1 MSRAASLALGCLALA
16 GCAREK
22 TPAAPAAPAA
32 AQVTSGGETTAL
44 PAVETTALNEA
55 LVKPKAGDP
64 QKALPLFRQAL
75 ALAQAQR
82 AHDAV
87 LAFEQ
92 ALAADPSHLR
102 GRVAFGFLLL
112 DEGDE
117 YNAGG
122 ALRQFR
128 LARLIDAGDALA
140 ACGEGIARADV
151 GDDARA
157 EPLLVAALAG
167 DLVKRDPMHLAAAQ
181 AALARLRTTQGRND
195 EALALLATAAATP
208 ESVPQNRAAWLVRRA
223 DLLAQLERRDEAEQ
237 QVRAA
242 LTLDPEHVHG
252 HYLLAQLLARRG
264 AADEAKHEAR
274 LHDLLRQLYDHR
286 TKRLE
291 ADTER
296 RLKLRRELVAA
307 DPANGRARYQLV
319 RELLDCRHWSEAA
332 TEVATL
338 VQRDGATAELHW
350 LGARAKAGAG
360 DLAGAKAE
368 ADAMRKADPDV
379 PPDVLRSILDDWRKG
394 NPDVSAADLQ
404 KKLAEWTRQ

>member
-1 MSRAASLALGCLALA
+1 MARAASLTLCLAAVA

-22 TPAAPAAPAA
+22 SPADPAPPAIGTP
-32 AQVTSGGETTAL
+32 QTQGEATALDEPLEKPRAGDPEKAL
-44 PAVETTALNEA
+44 PA
-55 LVKPKAGDP
+55 
-64 QKALPLFRQAL
+64 FRQAVGL
-75 ALAQAQR
+75 AGAQR

-87 LAFEQ
+87 VAFEQ
-92 ALAADPSHLR
+92 ALALDPANLR

-112 DEGDE
+112 DQGDE

-128 LARLIDAGDALA
+128 LARLLDAADVLA

-157 EPLLVAALAG
+157 EPLLIAALASEA
-167 DLVKRDPMHLAAAQ
+167 LKRDPLHLAAAQ
-181 AALARLRTTQGRND
+181 AALARLRTTQGRDD

-208 ESVPQNRAAWLVRRA
+208 AAAATNRAAWLVRRA
-223 DLLAQLERRDEAEQ
+223 DLLAQLSRRDESER
-237 QVRAA
+237 QVREA
-242 LTLDPEHVHG
+242 LALDPEHVHG
-252 HYLLAQLLARRG
+252 HYLLAQLLTRRG
-264 AADEAKHEAR
+264 ATDEAKHEAR

-291 ADTER
+291 ADVER

-307 DPANGRARYQLV
+307 DAANGRARYQLV
-319 RELLDCRHWSEAA
+319 RELLDCRHWNEAQ
-332 TEVATL
+332 TEVSTL
-338 VQRDGATAELHW
+338 VQRDGSTAELHW

-368 ADAMRKADPDV
+368 ADAMRRADPDV
-379 PPDVLRSILDDWRKG
+379 PAEVLRSILDDWRKG
-394 NPDVSAADLQ
+394 NPDVTAADLQ
-404 KKLAEWTRQ
+404 RKLAEWTAH